1 MSKTILFRST
11 GAGSIISRLL
21 YRQMLR
27 NAREKMID
35 MRRERRWPASLKL
48 EISELFKQD
57 NEKIENVDAP
67 IEVVDV
73 SHAGIGFQTTSVLPV
88 GYYFNARL
96 VFGEKDALNCV
107 VRILRQ
113 QPDGDGYI
121 YGCEIVGAASIM
133 DYVINDYASTLDE

>member
-1 MSKTILFRST
+1 MV
-11 GAGSIISRLL
+11 
-21 YRQMLR
+21 
-27 NAREKMID
+27 D

-48 EISELFKQD
+48 EISSLFKQD

-67 IEVVDV
+67 IEVIDV
-73 SHAGIGFQTTSVLPV
+73 SHAGIGFRTESVLPV

-107 VRILRQ
+107 VRILRKQ
-113 QPDGDGYI
+113 EDGNGFI

-133 DYVINDYASTLDE
+133 DYVVNDYAASLND